1 MSLPERESLLWMRLL
16 VLSES
21 MDDPECSA
29 EHVIAFLRGLDEGFA
44 HGIDP
49 AEQFPEFATIRLCR
63 SMVSLLGRLQQQP
76 SP

>member
-29 EHVIAFLRGLDEGFA
+29 EHVIAFLRGLEEGM
-44 HGIDP
+44 HH
-49 AEQFPEFATIRLCR
+49 
-63 SMVSLLGRLQQQP
+63 LLACAGEERARAP
-76 SP
+76 W

>member
-1 MSLPERESLLWMRLL
+1 MSLPQESPLWMRLL

-21 MDDPECSA
+21 MDDPECAA
-29 EHVIAFLRGLDEGFA
+29 EHVIAFLRGLEEGFA
-44 HGIDP
+44 HAIDP

>member
-1 MSLPERESLLWMRLL
+1 MSLPQESPLWMRLL

-21 MDDPECSA
+21 MDDPGALPSTSSLSCA
-29 EHVIAFLRGLDEGFA
+29 DWRRLCPRHR
-44 HGIDP
+44 P

-63 SMVSLLGRLQQQP
+63 SMASLLGRLQQPP

>member
-1 MSLPERESLLWMRLL
+1 MSYPEESPLRMLLL
-16 VLSES
+16 VLSET

-29 EHVIAFLRGLDEGFA
+29 EHVIAVLRGLDEGFA

>member
-1 MSLPERESLLWMRLL
+1 MSLPQESPLWMRLL

-21 MDDPECSA
+21 MDDPECAA
-29 EHVIAFLRGLDEGFA
+29 EHVIAFLRGLEESFA
-44 HGIDP
+44 HAIDP

-63 SMVSLLGRLQQQP
+63 SMASLLGRLQQPP